1 MMTTTTGI
9 ISARNVVSIF
19 VMKVASASMSSP
31 VMANHERR
39 GRDDCWRRRRM
50 MMTRTMAP
58 TVGGRRSL
66 TRRSMMKSNLG
77 ITSSHHRKKQRSR
90 KKLKKM
96 LRLQRRARVAP
107 TVMAQMWSGGFW
119 RIQKTKMVQTELTKM
134 DLEVKRKD
142 MKTPPRTRRSSR
154 GLFQAKGSTLTW
166 RRRIWTWTIVGT
178 MSYCGNIA
186 TIFHSIPFL
195 VFPTEKRENMPRRRK
210 PNERLRNF
218 LAEVQANEWYPFAS
232 EFEYEIGCFIVEER
246 LSTRSGNGLLAMCKK
261 GRSEDEFSLKN
272 VYDLRDRLSKI
283 PKERWDVKPI
293 KNPLNPSEPLQF
305 HFKNVIL
312 IPFLLFPSRSFSDS
326 FSCRLIPRDGRCC
339 KRCFA
344 TQVFRESGTWI
355 LRRNSTTKEIEYLG
369 AFTRGST
376 LNIYRYFLCAPLGHC
391 AQKRMRSQRCLQRW

>member
-1 MMTTTTGI
+1 MTTTTGI

-77 ITSSHHRKKQRSR
+77 ITSSRHRKKQRSR

-232 EFEYEIGCFIVEER
+232 ELNTKLDASLWRKGCPQEV
-246 LSTRSGNGLLAMCKK
+246 
-261 GRSEDEFSLKN
+261 
-272 VYDLRDRLSKI
+272 
-283 PKERWDVKPI
+283 
-293 KNPLNPSEPLQF
+293 
-305 HFKNVIL
+305 
-312 IPFLLFPSRSFSDS
+312 
-326 FSCRLIPRDGRCC
+326 
-339 KRCFA
+339 A
-344 TQVFRESGTWI
+344 T
-355 LRRNSTTKEIEYLG
+355 
-369 AFTRGST
+369 AF
-376 LNIYRYFLCAPLGHC
+376 
-391 AQKRMRSQRCLQRW
+391 